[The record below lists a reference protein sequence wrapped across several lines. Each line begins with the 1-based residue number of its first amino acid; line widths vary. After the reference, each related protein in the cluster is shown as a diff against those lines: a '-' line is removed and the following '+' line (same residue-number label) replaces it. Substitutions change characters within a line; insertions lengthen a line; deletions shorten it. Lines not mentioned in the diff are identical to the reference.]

1 MDEMDRRVSEE
12 KKRLKGILVENN
24 VSDRRIKALETVI
37 QNTAFM
43 KVKLDDAREKIGN
56 SSVVI
61 PYDNGGGQK
70 GIRENPIFKGYESLW
85 KSYLT
90 GLERIL
96 ACLPAEV
103 AQVEEQVVEKPKTI
117 LEIVQNRHRK
127 EAQ

>member
-1 MDEMDRRVSEE
+1 MEEMDRRVLEE
-12 KKRLKGILVENN
+12 KRRLKGLLVENN
-24 VSDRRIKALETVI
+24 VSDRRIKALETII

-43 KVKLDDAREKIGN
+43 KVKLDDAREKIGT

-90 GLERIL
+90 GMERII

-103 AQVEEQVVEKPKTI
+103 AQIEAAEAEKPKTI